1 MTLRHKAT
9 RELVEMVRKGLPVD
23 LTKLRRTQP
32 DVWRAACVDAF
43 RRSSGN
49 LSETARALDVS
60 VRTFMRWR
68 SEDAALLAATPASL
82 GPAKGA
88 ASDDGG
94 ESNNETAGPRAAS
107 G

>member
-1 MTLRHKAT
+1 MTTRHKAT

-32 DVWRAACVDAF
+32 DVWRAACIDAF

-88 ASDDGG
+88 ASGEG
-94 ESNNETAGPRAAS
+94 ESEEKRAAS